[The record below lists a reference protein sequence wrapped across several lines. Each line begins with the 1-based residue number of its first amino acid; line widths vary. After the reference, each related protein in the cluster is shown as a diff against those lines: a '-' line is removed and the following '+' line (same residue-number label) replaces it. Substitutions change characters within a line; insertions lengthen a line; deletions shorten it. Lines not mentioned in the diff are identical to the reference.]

1 MSAVCGPCAFKGA
14 ARGLLIYSFRSLG
27 FQRPCPLLSFVQ
39 RCAALSVRETW
50 AYVPDRER
58 CVLPTLEKLVAED
71 DPVRLFDEVLS
82 QVDWTSWKEKYKP
95 SKRGQPPIPPRLV
108 AAAILYGLYRG
119 IRSSRRLEE
128 ACVYRFD
135 FKWLVHGKR
144 IDYSTIAKFRARF
157 HEPLKD
163 LFRQIGRLAMNL
175 GLIRLCEV
183 AFDGTR
189 VKASNGRFRTQT
201 AATLEEKLRALEELY
216 EHLMSQ
222 CRAADDEAA
231 MAGSPTQLPEEV
243 AAVGKRRERIAAALE
258 QARQADKARKKNRI
272 DPRKRPAQV
281 AMTDPDSRV
290 MPNKDA
296 GYAPNYTPT
305 VITDGHNGFILDCDV
320 LNETNESEA
329 LPGSVD
335 RVTETFGQ
343 QPKSVLT
350 DMGNGT
356 GENMAAMEERGI
368 ELLTPAESQQPQPG
382 NPACR
387 ADPRQP
393 VPEEQ
398 WAILPR
404 NAQGQL
410 AKSCFVYDAEEDQY
424 YCPRGR
430 PMAYLQTTTVDRNRG
445 LRQWRIYQ
453 CRECQGCPLAA
464 ACLSPNTKRGR
475 TISRDAYEETRERTA
490 SRMSE
495 PTARERYERRAWMAE
510 TPFGILKSVMG
521 LRQFLLRGL
530 ERVKTEWRWAATAFN
545 MVKLVRGIG
554 RLRARFAEMA
564 EAA

>member
-1 MSAVCGPCAFKGA
+1 M
-14 ARGLLIYSFRSLG
+14 
-27 FQRPCPLLSFVQ
+27 
-39 RCAALSVRETW
+39 SVRETW
-50 AYVPDRER
+50 ALVSGREWHVPS
-58 CVLPTLEKLVAED
+58 TLDGLIAQD

-82 QVDWTSWKEKYKP
+82 QMDWSSWEATYKP
-95 SKRGQPPIPPRLV
+95 GNRGQPPIHPRLI

-135 FKWLVHGKR
+135 FKWLVHAMR
-144 IDYSTIAKFRARF
+144 IDYSTIAKFRTRF

-175 GLIRLCEV
+175 GLIRLGEV

-189 VKASNGRFRTQT
+189 VKANNGRFRTQT
-201 AATLEEKLRALEELY
+201 AATLAEKLRALDELY
-216 EHLMSQ
+216 EHLMSE
-222 CRAADDEAA
+222 CKAADDEAA
-231 MAGSPTQLPEEV
+231 MAGSPTQLPQEV
-243 AAVGKRRERIAAALE
+243 AAVEKRRQRIAAALK
-258 QARQADKARKKNRI
+258 QAREADQARKKNRI
-272 DPRKRPAQV
+272 DPEKRPAQV

-305 VITDGHNGFILDCDV
+305 VTTDGHEGFILDCDV
-320 LNETNESEA
+320 LNETNESDA

-343 QPKSVLT
+343 QPETVLT
-350 DMGNGT
+350 DLGNGT
-356 GENMAAMEERGI
+356 GENMAAMEKRGV

-398 WAILPR
+398 WANLPR
-404 NAQGQL
+404 NAHGQL
-410 AKSCFVYDAEEDQY
+410 AKSCFVYDEAADQY
-424 YCPRGR
+424 YCPQGR
-430 PMAYLQTTTVDRNRG
+430 PMPYLQRNTVDRNRG
-445 LRQWRIYQ
+445 IREWRVYQ
-453 CRECQGCPLAA
+453 CRECKGCPLAA
-464 ACLSPNTKRGR
+464 ACLSPTTKRGR
-475 TISRDAYEETRERTA
+475 TISRDVYEQTRERTA
-490 SRMSE
+490 ARMSE
-495 PTARERYERRAWMAE
+495 PTARQRYERRAWMAE

-530 ERVKTEWRWAATAFN
+530 EKVKTEWRWAATAFN
-545 MVKLVRGIG
+545 IVKLVRGLG
-554 RLRARFAEMA
+554 RLRAQFAEMA
-564 EAA
+564 AAA

>member
-1 MSAVCGPCAFKGA
+1 V
-14 ARGLLIYSFRSLG
+14 
-27 FQRPCPLLSFVQ
+27 
-39 RCAALSVRETW
+39 SVRETW
-50 AYVPDRER
+50 ALVSGREWHVPS
-58 CVLPTLEKLVAED
+58 TLDGLIAQD

-82 QVDWTSWKEKYKP
+82 QMDWSSWEATYKP
-95 SKRGQPPIPPRLV
+95 GNRGQPPIHPRLI

-135 FKWLVHGKR
+135 FKWLVHATR
-144 IDYSTIAKFRARF
+144 IDYSTIAKFRTRF

-175 GLIRLCEV
+175 GLIRLGEV

-189 VKASNGRFRTQT
+189 VKANNGRFRTQT
-201 AATLEEKLRALEELY
+201 AATLAEKLRALDELY
-216 EHLMSQ
+216 EHLMSE
-222 CRAADDEAA
+222 CKAADDEAA
-231 MAGSPTQLPEEV
+231 MAGSPTQLPQEV
-243 AAVGKRRERIAAALE
+243 AAVEKRRQRIAAALE
-258 QARQADKARKKNRI
+258 QAREADQARKKNRI
-272 DPRKRPAQV
+272 DPEKRPAQV

-305 VITDGHNGFILDCDV
+305 VTTDGHEGFILDCDV
-320 LNETNESEA
+320 LNETNESDA

-343 QPKSVLT
+343 QPETVLT

-356 GENMAAMEERGI
+356 GENMAAMEKRGV

-398 WAILPR
+398 WANLPR
-404 NAQGQL
+404 NAHGQL
-410 AKSCFVYDAEEDQY
+410 AKSCFVYDEAADQY
-424 YCPRGR
+424 YCPQGR
-430 PMAYLQTTTVDRNRG
+430 PMAYLQMNTVDRNRG
-445 LRQWRIYQ
+445 IREWRVYQ
-453 CRECQGCPLAA
+453 CRECKGCPLAA
-464 ACLSPNTKRGR
+464 ACLSPTTKRGR
-475 TISRDAYEETRERTA
+475 TISRDAYEQTRERTA
-490 SRMSE
+490 ARMSE
-495 PTARERYERRAWMAE
+495 PTARQRYERRAWMAE

-530 ERVKTEWRWAATAFN
+530 EKVKTEWRWAATAFN
-545 MVKLVRGIG
+545 IVKLVRGIG
-554 RLRARFAEMA
+554 RLRAQFAEMA
-564 EAA
+564 AAA

>member
-1 MSAVCGPCAFKGA
+1 M
-14 ARGLLIYSFRSLG
+14 
-27 FQRPCPLLSFVQ
+27 
-39 RCAALSVRETW
+39 SVRETW

-58 CVLPTLEKLVAED
+58 LVLPSLEKLIAED

-82 QVDWTSWKEKYKP
+82 QVDWTLWEEKYKP
-95 SKRGQPPIPPRLV
+95 GKRGQPPIRPQLI

-128 ACVYRFD
+128 ACNYRVD
-135 FKWLVHGKR
+135 FRWLVHGKR
-144 IDYSTIAKFRARF
+144 IDYSTIAKFRTRF

-201 AATLEEKLRALEELY
+201 AASLEEKLRALDELC
-216 EHLMSQ
+216 EHLLSE
-222 CRAADDEAA
+222 CKAADDEAA
-231 MAGSPTQLPEEV
+231 MAGSPSRLPEEI
-243 AAVGKRRERIAAALE
+243 AAAEKRRERIAAALE
-258 QARQADKARKKNRI
+258 LARTADKARKKNGI
-272 DPRKRPAQV
+272 NPEKRPAQV
-281 AMTDPDSRV
+281 PMTDLDSRV

-305 VITDGHNGFILDCDV
+305 LTTDGHDGFILDCDV
-320 LNETNESEA
+320 LDETNESNA

-335 RVTETFGQ
+335 RVTETFGK
-343 QPKSVLT
+343 QPESVLT
-350 DMGNGT
+350 DIGNGT

-382 NPACR
+382 NPAWR

-393 VPEEQ
+393 VSEEQ
-398 WAILPR
+398 WANLPR

-410 AKSCFVYDAEEDQY
+410 AKSCFVYDEEADQY

-430 PMAYLQTTTVDRNRG
+430 PMRYLQKTTLDRNRG
-445 LRQWRIYQ
+445 LRQWRVYQ
-453 CRECQGCPLAA
+453 CRDCKGCPLAA

-475 TISRDAYEETRERTA
+475 TISRDAYEEVRERMA
-490 SRMSE
+490 ARMSE
-495 PTARERYERRAWMAE
+495 PSVRERYERRVWIAE
-510 TPFGILKSVMG
+510 TPFGVLKSVMG
-521 LRQFLLRGL
+521 LRQFFLRGL
-530 ERVKTEWRWAATAFN
+530 EKVKTEWRWAATAFN
-545 MVKLVRGIG
+545 IVKLTRGIM
-554 RLRARFAEMA
+554 RLRAQL
-564 EAA
+564 AACPAAT

>member
-1 MSAVCGPCAFKGA
+1 MTGREWHVPST
-14 ARGLLIYSFRSLG
+14 LDILIA
-27 FQRPCPLLSFVQ
+27 Q
-39 RCAALSVRETW
+39 
-50 AYVPDRER
+50 
-58 CVLPTLEKLVAED
+58 D

-82 QVDWTSWKEKYKP
+82 QIDWSPWEAKYKP
-95 SKRGQPPIPPRLV
+95 GKRGRPPIRPRLV

-119 IRSSRRLEE
+119 IRSSRKLEE

-135 FKWLVHGKR
+135 FKWLVHGTR
-144 IDYSTIAKFRARF
+144 IDYSTFAKFRIRF

-175 GLIRLCEV
+175 GLVRLCEV

-189 VKASNGRFRTQT
+189 VKANNGRFRTQT
-201 AATLEEKLRALEELY
+201 AASLEEKLAALDELY
-216 EHLMSQ
+216 ESLIRECQ
-222 CRAADDEAA
+222 AVDDEDA
-231 MAGSPTQLPEEV
+231 MAGSPTRLPDEI
-243 AAVGKRRERIAAALE
+243 AAVEQRRERITAALQ
-258 QARQADKARKKNRI
+258 QAREADQARKKNRI
-272 DPRKRPAQV
+272 DPKKRPSQV

-305 VITDGHNGFILDCDV
+305 VTADGQAGFILDCDV
-320 LNETNESEA
+320 LNETNESDA

-343 QPKSVLT
+343 QPETVLT
-350 DMGNGT
+350 DTGNGT

-368 ELLTPAESQQPQPG
+368 EFLTPAESQQPQPG

-398 WAILPR
+398 WANLPR
-404 NAQGQL
+404 NKQGQL
-410 AKSCFVYDAEEDQY
+410 AKSCFVYDKQEDQY
-424 YCPRGR
+424 YCPQGR
-430 PMAYLQTTTVDRNRG
+430 PMPYLQMTSVERNRG
-445 LRQWRIYQ
+445 IREWQVYQ
-453 CRECQGCPLAA
+453 CRECKGCPLAA
-464 ACLSPNTKRGR
+464 ACLSRNTKRGR

-490 SRMSE
+490 ARMSE
-495 PTARERYERRAWMAE
+495 PTKQKRYERRAWMAE

-530 ERVKTEWRWAATAFN
+530 EKVKMEWRWAATAFN
-545 MVKLVRGIG
+545 IIKLVRRIG
-554 RLRARFAEMA
+554 RLRAQFAEMA
-564 EAA
+564 TAA